1 MKYWYALRYG
11 SRETKRY
18 LWSVLL
24 GSMLTVAALIYSI
37 GKRSWIGGLA
47 ALFFGIVTLIIWQ
60 SKSLSDQELEKEEE
74 EKEEEEEGQKEGKTQ
89 KEQKTKQTEKTKV
102 KQLSSK
108 AKVSSKVKVSSETD
122 VSSEAEKG
130 LEAEEKPEEA
140 ELYVDF
146 DAEQVLGQGEEPG
159 AEEEKKNKNKETEQP
174 KEEEAVVSDYN
185 TYSPAVLKKAM
196 HRYRVKREHRPVM
209 IDSCPSKGIR
219 ECPAYL
225 WRDRH
230 KAYLLL
236 LEKKPRR
243 IEYPLEKM
251 AFLEYQRAVEASPDK
266 EYPAFQKNSPV
277 TSVFKAFLPDYYQRR
292 KNGVISDLK
301 NLYRMAGDLAFTNTS
316 VKNVMEVLKPG
327 FRVKDA
333 VTSGNRYGAYF
344 TESYQQNIL
353 LRDRVLEVDE
363 YKERMKGL
371 LQQMAQEE
379 ISLREFQHRLEELVE
394 YRFITEDFADYFLE
408 YRAKLDLVKAGQ
420 K

>member
-24 GSMLTVAALIYSI
+24 GSMLTAAALIYSI

-60 SKSLSDQELEKEEE
+60 SKSLSDQELEELEEE
-74 EKEEEEEGQKEGKTQ
+74 EVSLEEEKGLK
-89 KEQKTKQTEKTKV
+89 
-102 KQLSSK
+102 
-108 AKVSSKVKVSSETD
+108 
-122 VSSEAEKG
+122 AEKG
-130 LEAEEKPEEA
+130 SKTEEEPEET

-146 DAEQVLGQGEEPG
+146 DADQALGQGEEPR
-159 AEEEKKNKNKETEQP
+159 AEEEKENREAEQP

-225 WRDRH
+225 WKDRH

-251 AFLEYQRAVEASPDK
+251 AFLEYQRAVEANPDK

-277 TSVFKAFLPDYYQRR
+277 TSVFKAFLPDYYQQR

-379 ISLREFQHRLEELVE
+379 ISLREFRHRLEELVE

-408 YRAKLDLVKAGQ
+408 YRAKLDLAKAGQ